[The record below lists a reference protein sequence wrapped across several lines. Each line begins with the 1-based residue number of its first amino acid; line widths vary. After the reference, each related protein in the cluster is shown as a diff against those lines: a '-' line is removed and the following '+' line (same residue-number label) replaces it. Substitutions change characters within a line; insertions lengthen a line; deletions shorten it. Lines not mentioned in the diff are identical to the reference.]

1 MNTPPYLYKYQTVT
15 THSLLS
21 LVEGTVW
28 MASPDSFNDPF
39 DCAINLDQNRLS
51 ESVVHALEL
60 ASIARNVPVDE
71 SLWAVRPDDETAY
84 AELKASLKAQIR
96 AIGVLCLSETPCE
109 ILMWSHYAQD
119 HKGFCI
125 EYRLDES
132 SLLKAMAQPVRYTDT
147 YPSLSVKNLP
157 GDAEDNFLDICLYTK
172 AKQWSYEK
180 EWRVISPVGGKL
192 YRAPAP
198 VSAIIF
204 GARMPETEKR
214 DISELLHRTS
224 FVDFREAFMLED
236 GFSIGVR
243 PYSSGEKCS

>member
-1 MNTPPYLYKYQTVT
+1 MSTPPYLYKYQKVT
-15 THSLLS
+15 EHSLLS

-39 DCAINLDQNRLS
+39 DCAINLDQNKLS
-51 ESVVHALEL
+51 ESVAHALDL
-60 ASIARNVPVDE
+60 VSKARNAPVDE
-71 SLWAVRPDDETAY
+71 SLSAVRPEDETAY
-84 AELKASLKAQIR
+84 AELRASLKAQIQ

-109 ILMWSHYAQD
+109 ILMWSHYAQN

-125 EYRLDES
+125 EYSVDES
-132 SLLKAMAQPVRYTDT
+132 SLLRAMAQPVRYTDA

-157 GDAEDNFLDICLYTK
+157 GDAEQNFLDVCLYTK

-198 VSAIIF
+198 VSAVIF

-214 DISELLHRTS
+214 DIYELLRPTNS
-224 FVDFREAFMLED
+224 VQFREAFMLED
-236 GFSIGVR
+236 GFSIGIR
-243 PYSSGEKCS
+243 PYARSASI